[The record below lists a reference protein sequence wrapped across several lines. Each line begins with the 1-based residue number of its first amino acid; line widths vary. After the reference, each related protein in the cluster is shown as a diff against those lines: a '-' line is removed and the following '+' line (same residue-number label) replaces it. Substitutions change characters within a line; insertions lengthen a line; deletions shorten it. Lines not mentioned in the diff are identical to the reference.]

1 MALLVAIGASLLY
14 FPGGFTTETPNRF
27 FVAVGAGLAIGA
39 FGWAFLKLDR
49 DISDDPRYQR
59 PAYNRE
65 EPETGDE
72 EPQAGEDGG

>member
-1 MALLVAIGASLLY
+1 MAVLVAIGAFLLY

-59 PAYNRE
+59 PAYTGE
-65 EPETGDE
+65 EPETGDD
-72 EPQAGEDGG
+72 EDVTG